1 LGDIVGVYKAD
12 ALKKSVQEL
21 CNSIHGVESA
31 VLETYEGLVLASSL
45 PTGPEEEIIAAV
57 SAATQSAVNRAI
69 KELKHGD
76 NQNTVLLSSSG
87 QIVLTDIKGKAL
99 LAVIAKRDAN
109 LGLISIMSRRAAR
122 DIMEVLPF

>member
-1 LGDIVGVYKAD
+1 VGVYKAE

-21 CNSIHGVESA
+21 CNSISGVESA
-31 VLETYEGLVLASSL
+31 VLETYDGLVLASTL

-57 SAATQSAVNRAI
+57 STATQAAVNRVV
-69 KELKHGD
+69 KELKQGD
-76 NQNTVLLSSSG
+76 IQNTIVLSTSG
-87 QIVLTDIKGKAL
+87 QIVITDIGGKAL

-122 DIMEVLPF
+122 DIMEVLPL